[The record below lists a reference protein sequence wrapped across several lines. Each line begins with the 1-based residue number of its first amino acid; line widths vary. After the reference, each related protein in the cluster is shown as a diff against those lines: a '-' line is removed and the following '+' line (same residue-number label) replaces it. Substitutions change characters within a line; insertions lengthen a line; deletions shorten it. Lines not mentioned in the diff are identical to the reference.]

1 MVSEKLDIREV
12 GQAVGTF
19 NKSTSCHEGWV
30 RGRVR
35 EVGVWGGCVVCVG
48 WVRGVCVWSGWV
60 RGVGATNEA
69 SCGSLA
75 YEDIVPQKFQ

>member
-12 GQAVGTF
+12 GQAVGMF

-35 EVGVWGGCVVCVG
+35 GVRYVCGAGAVRVYVWGWG
-48 WVRGVCVWSGWV
+48 GWV

-75 YEDIVPQKFQ
+75 YQDIVPQKFQ

>member
-19 NKSTSCHEGWV
+19 KKSTSCHAGWV
-30 RGRVR
+30 CGAGR
-35 EVGVWGGCVVCVG
+35 GGCVGQVCSVMCVCGAGAWCGCVCVG
-48 WVRGVCVWSGWV
+48 RV

-69 SCGSLA
+69 SC
-75 YEDIVPQKFQ
+75 